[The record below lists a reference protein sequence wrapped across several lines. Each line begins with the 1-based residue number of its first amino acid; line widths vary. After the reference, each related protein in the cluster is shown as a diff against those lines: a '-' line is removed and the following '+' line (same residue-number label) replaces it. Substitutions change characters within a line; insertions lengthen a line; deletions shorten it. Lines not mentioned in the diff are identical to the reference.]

1 VSMGSCPLRRPR
13 RRFFRAFSR
22 AALRAV
28 FRLLARV
35 EVTGEGNLPAA
46 GPLLVAGNHAGFLDV
61 LLMIAYGPKRLELIG
76 TGDIPMD
83 PSYAWIAGLYGF
95 IPVKRGSIDRESIR
109 MSLGVLGQG
118 GFLGLFPQGGI
129 WDRRRTRAHKGVAWI
144 SAASGAPVLP
154 MGFGWAKGAFGAIF
168 SFGFPRLSV
177 GIGQAIPAP
186 AGVDGGEPRR
196 DVLDACAERVM
207 NAVESLIPMALRPGF
222 EAPESEE
229 FTATMS
235 MASKDGT
242 EQAIALGP
250 DQARNLGFLFFHPV
264 LIRTFSRNLRLRTDC
279 LEDIAEPIPAPAVR
293 DALSDIV
300 KYLDGENRRF
310 FTYRIGADDAAAIRT
325 AFGTVL
331 AAASQPGAERL
342 RFAAE
347 RRWRMRGDVEDRVER
362 LPGGAE
368 LHAG

>member
-1 VSMGSCPLRRPR
+1 MGSCPLRWPR

-118 GFLGLFPQGGI
+118 GFLGIFPQGGI

-196 DVLDACAERVM
+196 DMLDACAERVM
-207 NAVESLIPMALRPGF
+207 NAIESLIPMALRPGF

-229 FTATMS
+229 FTATVS
-235 MASKDGT
+235 MAAKDGT

-293 DALSDIV
+293 EALSDIV
-300 KYLDGENRRF
+300 KYLDGDNRRF
-310 FTYRIGADDAAAIRT
+310 FTYRIGADDAAAIRA

-331 AAASQPGAERL
+331 AAASQPGAELL
-342 RFAAE
+342 RFTAE
-347 RRWRMRGDVEDRVER
+347 RR
-362 LPGGAE
+362 
-368 LHAG
+368 